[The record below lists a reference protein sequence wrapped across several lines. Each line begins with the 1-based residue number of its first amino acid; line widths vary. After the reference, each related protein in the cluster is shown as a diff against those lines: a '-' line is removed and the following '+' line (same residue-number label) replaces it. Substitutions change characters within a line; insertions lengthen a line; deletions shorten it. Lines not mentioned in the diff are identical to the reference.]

1 MANTDIRR
9 HFTNGRVS
17 DVSSLSE
24 ARKSNT
30 HIDVSRFWA
39 LIIGID
45 TYNDMP
51 LKGCVSDALS
61 VKEYITKDLGVAQDH
76 VFCLVNESA
85 TRVNIINALCRFYS
99 DTRILYNDII
109 IIYFAGHGSS
119 YPDPDICS
127 DGADHAI
134 EAICSIDR
142 GTEHNGTLIPDI
154 SDREFNSILSL
165 ISRAKGHRITV
176 LLDCCHCGSHSRCS
190 VLEGVRTIPPLKHDS
205 ATYMLR
211 VAHDHMRHY
220 PGYRSVLD
228 SNWRPDMD
236 SHIILAAAR
245 GHEYAREVEG
255 DNGFHG
261 VFTYSL
267 LHTLRSENL
276 AQRLTYVELLH
287 AMPVSYY
294 QTPVVAGCRINTR
307 ILYQD

>member
-1 MANTDIRR
+1 
-9 HFTNGRVS
+9 
-17 DVSSLSE
+17 
-24 ARKSNT
+24 
-30 HIDVSRFWA
+30 
-39 LIIGID
+39 
-45 TYNDMP
+45 MP

-61 VKEYITKDLGVAQDH
+61 VKEYITRDLGVTQDH
-76 VFCLVNESA
+76 VFCLINESA
-85 TRVNIINALCRFYS
+85 TRVNIISALCRFYS

-119 YPDPDICS
+119 YPGPDICS

-176 LLDCCHCGSHSRCS
+176 LLDCCHSGSHSRCS

-276 AQRLTYVELLH
+276 AERLTYVELLH